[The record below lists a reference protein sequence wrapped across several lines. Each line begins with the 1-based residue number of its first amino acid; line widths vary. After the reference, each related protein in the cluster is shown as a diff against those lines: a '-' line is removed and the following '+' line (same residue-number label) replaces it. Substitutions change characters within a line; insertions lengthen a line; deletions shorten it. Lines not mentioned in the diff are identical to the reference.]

1 MRVDARILP
10 MGRLDELDLS
20 LSLSRTEE
28 AERLSAAQRRLLELR
43 LHLAGLTGDGRL
55 GPPVCVLFEGWDA
68 SGKGGA
74 IKRLVTMLDA
84 RHVRVAQ
91 FAAPTHD
98 EKRHHFLGAVDPRR
112 GRVQAL
118 RASEGGLR
126 DGRADR
132 GRHARAGLRAA
143 DAHLRR
149 KWPAPE
155 GRRAQKRRS
164 VGDRGRLLRPR
175 GDGLVR
181 ALRTIPV
188 LAAFAVAA
196 GCSQSEPA
204 IPPAC
209 LQGQGAVTGAL
220 RSAPGAV
227 SFADGTRLSA
237 CIERA
242 DSGAELQEVGTSYV
256 GVASTL
262 AEAVPRSDAAA
273 LQLGYLVGATR
284 RGAANTN
291 GTGIELLRR
300 VEATI
305 GIDGPPPS
313 RRAAYARGLAAGHR
327 AG

>member
-1 MRVDARILP
+1 M
-10 MGRLDELDLS
+10 
-20 LSLSRTEE
+20 
-28 AERLSAAQRRLLELR
+28 
-43 LHLAGLTGDGRL
+43 
-55 GPPVCVLFEGWDA
+55 
-68 SGKGGA
+68 
-74 IKRLVTMLDA
+74 
-84 RHVRVAQ
+84 
-91 FAAPTHD
+91 
-98 EKRHHFLGAVDPRR
+98 
-112 GRVQAL
+112 
-118 RASEGGLR
+118 
-126 DGRADR
+126 
-132 GRHARAGLRAA
+132 
-143 DAHLRR
+143 
-149 KWPAPE
+149 
-155 GRRAQKRRS
+155 
-164 VGDRGRLLRPR
+164 
-175 GDGLVR
+175 
-181 ALRTIPV
+181 

-209 LQGQGAVTGAL
+209 LEGQGAVTGAL
-220 RSAPGAV
+220 RGAPGAV

-305 GIDGPPPS
+305 GIDGPPPA